1 MREGRLGWMLLLCLS
16 LSLAWIGCPDE
27 GDDDAAGDDDATA
40 DDDDATGADDDD
52 ATSDDDDATAGDD
65 DDATA
70 GDDDDTADEYW
81 FGGGCYDIIAAPV
94 EDSCFS
100 EDAEIPA
107 LMLAA
112 INAVLT
118 AAGQP
123 TLSNP
128 IDVSARVEE
137 GLERILVELLPPFPV
152 ERISVEDYEAETF
165 HLVLPNPL
173 DYQMDAQ
180 GNITGYGTFTLDCE
194 ADGDV
199 VNCTAEDIQF
209 NLTATILSLVAGYAV
224 TTQPEWDCWMSL
236 DVTAVLDY
244 TDGPQTLQW
253 DLAYALEVQQQACN
267 DLIELFFDD
276 PSTPCGMELAMTLD
290 RVGDLNPKGQCE

>member
-1 MREGRLGWMLLLCLS
+1 MLLLCLS
-16 LSLAWIGCPDE
+16 LTLAWAGCPDE
-27 GDDDAAGDDDATA
+27 GDDDAADDDDATA

-52 ATSDDDDATAGDD
+52 ATPGDD
-65 DDATA
+65 DDATPTDDDDA
-70 GDDDDTADEYW
+70 TPGDDDDDDTADEYW
-81 FGGGCYDIIAAPV
+81 FGGGCYDIVEAPV
-94 EDSCFS
+94 TDSCFS
-100 EDAEIPA
+100 DAVDIPT
-107 LMLAA
+107 LMLTA

-128 IDVSARVEE
+128 IDVSMRVED
-137 GLERILVELLPPFPV
+137 GLERILVDLLPTFPV

-165 HLVLPNPL
+165 HLVMPNPL
-173 DYQMDAQ
+173 DYQMDPQ

-199 VNCTAEDIQF
+199 VHCTAEDIQF

-224 TTQPEWDCWMSL
+224 TTQPEWDCWMTL
-236 DVTAVLDY
+236 DVTADLDY
-244 TDGPQTLQW
+244 TNGPQTLQW
-253 DLAYALEVQQQACN
+253 DLAYSLEVQQQACN

-276 PSTPCGMELAMTLD
+276 PSSPCGMDVAMTLD